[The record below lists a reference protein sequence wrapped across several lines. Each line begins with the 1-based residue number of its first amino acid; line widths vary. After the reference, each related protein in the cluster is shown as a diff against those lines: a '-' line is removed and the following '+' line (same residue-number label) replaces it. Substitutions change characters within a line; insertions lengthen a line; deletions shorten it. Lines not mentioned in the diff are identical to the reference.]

1 MTFELLPFS
10 PKNFIIIDCFEIY
23 KMKFL
28 SDIRLLLTGLWLG
41 AAVFFIAV
49 AQSSFAVLPS
59 RELAGSV
66 VSRTLMIVNIGG
78 LIIGLVLL
86 ASSFLRQQGIK
97 PLWIWTERFLLVILT
112 LACAAG
118 QFVIGLWL
126 SFVRAQMGGKAI
138 DDIPLEDPLRIQFN
152 NLHQYSVWVLA
163 AAMIAALL
171 VFFIISR
178 KNFTVAEKK
187 VSKDFDFQTDF
198 KI

>member
-1 MTFELLPFS
+1 
-10 PKNFIIIDCFEIY
+10 
-23 KMKFL
+23 MKFL

-66 VSRTLMIVNIGG
+66 VSRTLMIVNISG
-78 LIIGLVLL
+78 LIIGLILL
-86 ASSFLRQQGIK
+86 ASSFLRQQGVK

-118 QFVIGLWL
+118 QFVIALWL
-126 SFVRAQMGGKAI
+126 SFVRAQMGGRPI
-138 DDIPLEDPLRIQFN
+138 DEIPLEDPLRIQFN

-178 KNFTVAEKK
+178 KNFTLIEKK
-187 VSKDFDFQTDF
+187 SSKDFDFNTDF

>member
-1 MTFELLPFS
+1 
-10 PKNFIIIDCFEIY
+10 
-23 KMKFL
+23 MKFL

-49 AQSSFAVLPS
+49 AQSAFAVLPS

-66 VSRTLMIVNIGG
+66 VSRTLMIVNISG
-78 LIIGLVLL
+78 LIIGLILL
-86 ASSFLRQQGIK
+86 ASSFLRQHGVK

-112 LACAAG
+112 LACAVG

-126 SFVRAQMGGKAI
+126 SFVRAQMGGKPI
-138 DDIPLEDPLRIQFN
+138 DEIPLEDPLRIQFN

-178 KNFTVAEKK
+178 KNFTAVEKK
-187 VSKDFDFQTDF
+187 VSKDFDFNTDF

>member
-1 MTFELLPFS
+1 
-10 PKNFIIIDCFEIY
+10 
-23 KMKFL
+23 MKFL

-49 AQSSFAVLPS
+49 AQSSFAVLPT

-78 LIIGLVLL
+78 LIIGLILL
-86 ASSFLRQQGIK
+86 ATSFIKQQGIK
-97 PLWIWTERFLLVILT
+97 PLWIWTERFLLVLLT
-112 LACAAG
+112 LACAVG
-118 QFVIGLWL
+118 QFVIALWL
-126 SFVRAQMGGKAI
+126 SFIRAQIGKPI
-138 DDIPLEDPLRIQFN
+138 DEVSLEDPLRIQFN

-178 KNFTVAEKK
+178 KNFTATEKK

>member
-1 MTFELLPFS
+1 
-10 PKNFIIIDCFEIY
+10 
-23 KMKFL
+23 MKFL

-78 LIIGLVLL
+78 LIIGLILL
-86 ASSFLRQQGIK
+86 ATSFLRQHGVK

-112 LACAAG
+112 LACAVG
-118 QFVIGLWL
+118 QFVIALWL
-126 SFVRAQMGGKAI
+126 SFIRAQIGKPI
-138 DDIPLEDPLRIQFN
+138 DEVSLEDPLRIQFN
-152 NLHQYSVWVLA
+152 NLHQYSIWILA

>member
-1 MTFELLPFS
+1 
-10 PKNFIIIDCFEIY
+10 
-23 KMKFL
+23 MKFF

-41 AAVFFIAV
+41 AALFFIAV
-49 AQSSFAVLPS
+49 AQSAFAILPS

-66 VSRTLMIVNIGG
+66 VSRTLMIVNISG
-78 LIIGLVLL
+78 LIIGLILL
-86 ASSFLRQQGIK
+86 ASSFLRQHGVK
-97 PLWIWTERFLLVILT
+97 PLWIWTERILLVIFT

-126 SFVRAQMGGKAI
+126 SFVRAQMGGRPI
-138 DDIPLEDPLRIQFN
+138 DEIPLEDPLRIQFN

-171 VFFIISR
+171 VFLIISR
-178 KNFTVAEKK
+178 KNFTAAEKK
-187 VSKDFDFQTDF
+187 VSKDFDFNTDF

>member
-1 MTFELLPFS
+1 
-10 PKNFIIIDCFEIY
+10 
-23 KMKFL
+23 MKFL

-49 AQSSFAVLPS
+49 AQSAFAVLPT

-66 VSRTLMIVNIGG
+66 VSRTLMIINIGG
-78 LIIGLVLL
+78 LIIGLILL
-86 ASSFLRQQGIK
+86 ASSFLRQTGVK

-112 LACAAG
+112 LACAVGELFIAM
-118 QFVIGLWL
+118 WL
-126 SFVRAQMGGKAI
+126 RFVRAQMGGKPI
-138 DDIPLEDPLRIQFN
+138 DEIPLEDPLRIQFN

-187 VSKDFDFQTDF
+187 ASKDFDFNTNF